1 MAPNALHGR
10 YAAVCRVSLRARA
23 QASRRSDFPEC
34 QVPERLWIRLPEAAP
49 LRSAA
54 RKCAI
59 IRPFREGVSTMAKG
73 QQRPKTNNKPKL
85 TVKEKKEKKKEKA
98 AKK

>member
-23 QASRRSDFPEC
+23 QASRRSDFPER

-54 RKCAI
+54 RSTTRAI
-59 IRPFREGVSTMAKG
+59 ELRKSALLSGRSAK
-73 QQRPKTNNKPKL
+73 
-85 TVKEKKEKKKEKA
+85 E
-98 AKK
+98 